1 MFQWFFWNEKKKD
14 FETELYKLYSHTHI
28 HTHIMWCIMCCREN
42 CIICTLW
49 LFIIDKSM
57 NNFHPTTET
66 KTKAQKKQRNR
77 CVLLMALEI

>member
-1 MFQWFFWNEKKKD
+1 
-14 FETELYKLYSHTHI
+14 
-28 HTHIMWCIMCCREN
+28 
-42 CIICTLW
+42 
-49 LFIIDKSM
+49 M